1 MGRGRKNCNRGTF
14 MGLRIATNMASIASQ
29 KAMAA
34 QTKRQET
41 ASQRLATGSRIVRA
55 GDDAA
60 GLAIS
65 EKMKSEL
72 RGTAQARNNAFNAIS
87 AVQVGEGALGETT
100 NLLTRLR
107 ELGVQAASDT
117 VGETERGYLQ
127 QEASS
132 VLQEIDRIA
141 HSTKFGDKKLLDG
154 SNNELEFQV
163 GTGSGKENIITFKS
177 KNDASTSGLG
187 IDGSDISSKDGAR
200 DLLTTVDSALENVS
214 KMRAGYGAMQSRL
227 ESTVNNLD
235 NTNENLS
242 AAHSRIADTDVAKE
256 SSELASANMLQS
268 AALSVLSQAN
278 QQPMVAMKLIG

>member
-1 MGRGRKNCNRGTF
+1 

-29 KAMAA
+29 KAMGA
-34 QTKRQET
+34 QTKRQES

-55 GDDAA
+55 SDDAA

-65 EKMKSEL
+65 EKMRADL

-107 ELGVQAASDT
+107 ELSVQAASDT
-117 VGETERGYLQ
+117 VGDKERGYLQ

-132 VLQEIDRIA
+132 VLEEIDRISQ
-141 HSTKFGDKKLLDG
+141 STAFGDKKLLDG
-154 SNNELEFQV
+154 SSNELEFHV
-163 GTGSGKENIITFKS
+163 GSGSGKENIISFKS
-177 KNDASTSGLG
+177 NNDASTSGLG
-187 IDGSDISSKDGAR
+187 VSGADITSKDGAR
-200 DLLTTVDSALENVS
+200 DLLSSVDNAIENVS

-227 ESTVNNLD
+227 ESTVNGLD
-235 NTNENLS
+235 NKNENLS
-242 AAHSRIADTDVAKE
+242 AARSRITDADVAKE